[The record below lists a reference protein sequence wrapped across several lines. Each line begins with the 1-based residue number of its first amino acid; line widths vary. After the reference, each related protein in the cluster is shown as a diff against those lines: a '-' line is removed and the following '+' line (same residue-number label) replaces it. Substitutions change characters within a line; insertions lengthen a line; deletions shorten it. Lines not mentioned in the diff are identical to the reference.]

1 MSEELMV
8 SDVIPAPIERVYRAF
23 LSSEEHSAMTG
34 STAVASDEV
43 GGALSAWE
51 GYIHGTNLALEPFT
65 RIVQSWRA
73 ADFPA
78 DAADSTLEIVL
89 APKGS
94 HTQITLM
101 HTNLPDG
108 MGGGFTEGWQKFY
121 LAPMHAYFTSRAPDH
136 TDANDAVN
144 VAATKK
150 TGPRKAV
157 PRKAAPKKA
166 ATKKAA
172 PKKAASKKAAPKKAA
187 SKKAASKKAASKKAA
202 SKKAVPRG
210 TPKKAASKKK

>member
-1 MSEELMV
+1 MV
-8 SDVIPAPIERVYRAF
+8 SDVIPAAIERVYRAF

-51 GYIHGTNLALEPFT
+51 GYIHGTNLVLEPFT

-89 APKGS
+89 VPKGP

-121 LAPMHAYFTSRAPDH
+121 LAPMHAYFTSRVSAH
-136 TDANDAVN
+136 TGPNDASAN
-144 VAATKK
+144 VATAKK
-150 TGPRKAV
+150 MGPRKVAAK
-157 PRKAAPKKA
+157 KAAP
-166 ATKKAA
+166 KKAA

-187 SKKAASKKAASKKAA
+187 KKAA
-202 SKKAVPRG
+202 
-210 TPKKAASKKK
+210 PKKK